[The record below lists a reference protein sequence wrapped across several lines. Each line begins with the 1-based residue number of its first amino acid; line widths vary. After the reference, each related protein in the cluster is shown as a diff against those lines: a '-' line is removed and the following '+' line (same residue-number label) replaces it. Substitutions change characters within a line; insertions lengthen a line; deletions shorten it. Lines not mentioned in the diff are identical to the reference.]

1 MHQQPCVVVSLAST
15 SLTWSDLPA
24 PRLCPLQLL
33 LLDCIRFSCYSPI
46 ASASAHCS
54 PTASS
59 SAASTKYKKY
69 KGRTSLL
76 PRTSHFC
83 YRQTDTHLNLDLSRG
98 NHTPV
103 SRSYSH
109 FMDTWTHS
117 VRIHQ
122 LVFKPRSKAAYVTNV
137 DSSSWLT

>member
-15 SLTWSDLPA
+15 SLTWSVLTA
-24 PRLCPLQLL
+24 PRLCLLQML
-33 LLDCIRFSCYSPI
+33 LLDCIRFSCSLI

-117 VRIHQ
+117 VCIHE
-122 LVFKPRSKAAYVTNV
+122 LMLKPRSKVAYVTNV
-137 DSSSWLT
+137 DSSLWLI